1 MEQGKV
7 QPIIDFAFVFEI
19 TQETCLEGRRS
30 PPGAIGKTEREA
42 GLLLGGVW
50 PGLGCRLQATP
61 IALPSEFSNHKESPE
76 KFKC

>member
-19 TQETCLEGRRS
+19 TQETCLEGRRR

-42 GLLLGGVW
+42 GLTVGW
-50 PGLGCRLQATP
+50 SMARSRLQASGNTYCP
-61 IALPSEFSNHKESPE
+61 AQ
-76 KFKC
+76 